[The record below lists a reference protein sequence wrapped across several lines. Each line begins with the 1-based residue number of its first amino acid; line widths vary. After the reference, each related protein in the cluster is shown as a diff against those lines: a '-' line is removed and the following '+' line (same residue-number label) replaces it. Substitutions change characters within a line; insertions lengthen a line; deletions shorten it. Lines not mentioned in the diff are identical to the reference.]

1 MEQTIRIDHEAERK
15 EMLEALEEAHE
26 GTTNY
31 CGVFKAEPHDVLG
44 NLERIHRA
52 KTEAV
57 DANVKCR
64 NDVKE
69 LQKLVHD
76 MGKRIDEL
84 EWKVGAR

>member
-1 MEQTIRIDHEAERK
+1 MTMEQTLK
-15 EMLEALEEAHE
+15 V
-26 GTTNY
+26 G
-31 CGVFKAEPHDVLG
+31 EPHDVLG
-44 NLERIHRA
+44 NLKRIHKA
-52 KTEAV
+52 KTESV

-64 NDVKE
+64 NDVKK